1 MFVELGM
8 ASQRCRLVFRPWREY
23 LNGHTKKCHVLAFC
37 SSKRCICFDG
47 RCGLYRGCIKDR
59 AGLECGNGG
68 LGPAFAFPVRALT
81 PAPVVFMVE
90 VQQKRR
96 CVAHPEARPRSKP
109 EVLSSH
115 LQMRCPTDLCHD
127 RGPMGPGFWGLE
139 QAISPSVRKTLRGRA
154 QAVNMRIGAGSAHS
168 NQLTPRKIQKTNKNT
183 KKNKCKKQKKQKKLN
198 KKANIKKKQKEQ
210 EGHP

>member
-1 MFVELGM
+1 MRRWRVGP
-8 ASQRCRLVFRPWREY
+8 SPVSSVFE
-23 LNGHTKKCHVLAFC
+23 
-37 SSKRCICFDG
+37 
-47 RCGLYRGCIKDR
+47 
-59 AGLECGNGG
+59 
-68 LGPAFAFPVRALT
+68 FPVRALT

-96 CVAHPEARPRSKP
+96 CVAHPEARPCSKP

-115 LQMRCPTDLCHD
+115 LQMRCPMDLCHD

-139 QAISPSVRKTLRGRA
+139 QALSPSVRKTLRGRA

-183 KKNKCKKQKKQKKLN
+183 KKNKCKKQKKQKKIN
-198 KKANIKKKQKEQ
+198 KKANITKKTERARRTSVVGLTIAVMWATCMQGQGTSYK
-210 EGHP
+210 GGGFHAPT